1 MENTVKSENLLS
13 LDVVPLFPLHSPVG
27 TIPSCGNGIFSAVLL
42 WIILLNLTR
51 LKWKNKIFKIMSN
64 RGKKIKLEQSW
75 RIHLH
80 KIVCINDSVFPD
92 LPYTW
97 VSLPSISEVINLAG
111 EMKGAK
117 EMTADMGEKEVK
129 RRSVM
134 VGSGKVFSTCIL

>member
-1 MENTVKSENLLS
+1 M
-13 LDVVPLFPLHSPVG
+13 
-27 TIPSCGNGIFSAVLL
+27 
-42 WIILLNLTR
+42 
-51 LKWKNKIFKIMSN
+51 
-64 RGKKIKLEQSW
+64 
-75 RIHLH
+75 
-80 KIVCINDSVFPD
+80 CINDSVFPD

-117 EMTADMGEKEVK
+117 EMTEDLGEKEVK